1 MTQTVLMDANALMI
15 PFQFHVNVEAEVE
28 RVITGGYEI
37 KVPSSVIEELED
49 LTEELGGQDQWA
61 AKMALKLAG
70 NFTEIDT
77 DERGDPGILELA
89 EAEDAVVVT
98 NDRLLRAR
106 LRAKD
111 VPVLFLRS
119 KAYLALEG
127 FIE

>member
-49 LTEELGGQDQWA
+49 LTEELSGQDQWA

-89 EAEDAVVVT
+89 GSEDAVVVT

-111 VPVLFLRS
+111 IPVLFLRS

>member
-28 RVITGGYEI
+28 RVVEGDYEI

-49 LTEELGGQDQWA
+49 LTDELSGQDQWA

-77 DERGDPGILELA
+77 DAQGDPGILELA
-89 EAEDAVVVT
+89 ETEEAVVVT

-106 LRAKD
+106 LRAKNI
-111 VPVLFLRS
+111 PVLFLRS